1 MKKKVK
7 RIELEEAHSDLERK
21 IKEVETVLE
30 QKEIGLKHAKENLV
44 EHQQDLAHHETNM
57 KFMRNKADVIDL
69 REFSGV
75 TKLLERSREEA
86 EDATIK
92 TSKLVGDVAHINRI
106 LSKSRGELSKIR
118 ATLDACGQVLQGPWK
133 TK

>member
-1 MKKKVK
+1 VKKKVK
-7 RIELEEAHSDLERK
+7 RIELEDAHSELERK

-30 QKEIGLKHAKENLV
+30 QKEIGLKHARENLA
-44 EHQQDLAHHETNM
+44 EHQRDLGHHETNM
-57 KFMRNKADVIDL
+57 KFMRTKADVVDL

-75 TKLLERSREEA
+75 AKLLERSQEEA

-92 TSKLVGDVAHINRI
+92 TSKLVGDVAHINKI
-106 LSKSRGELSKIR
+106 INKSRGELSKIR

-133 TK
+133 KP